1 MRVVFKDLKH
11 GEIKLI
17 PENIDDIW
25 HLYNIIDEGDLVRA
39 VTFRT
44 NEQKDDKIRS
54 KKAEK
59 KRMKL
64 GIRVSEVKF
73 HEFSDRLRIHG
84 TIEEGPQDLGSYHTL
99 NIEADEIDKLSIV
112 KDQWKDYHLQRID
125 EAVKL
130 RDQSILTFASI
141 DDDSATVAV
150 LRQSGIQWIAD
161 IDSKRSGKMYPSKD
175 LVHEYFG
182 EILSVVRTNME
193 KNPILVVV
201 GPGFSKDHFIKYGKV
216 KEPQLFEKCLVHG
229 TSYSGMNG
237 IQEAIKTGVIE
248 QIIKENR
255 VVFETC
261 LVEKL
266 FVEIKK
272 DGMILVSFT
281 SLHKVPIF
289 VLMRALGL
297 KSDADIIKAINSDF
311 GEEEIFLNL
320 YEFLEIKNENDAK
333 QFIARTMGLG
343 SQPDERKIERIRY
356 GFMCR

>member
-44 NEQKDDKIRS
+44 DEQKDDKIRS

-99 NIEADEIDKLSIV
+99 NIEADKIDKLSIV

-130 RDQSILTFASI
+130 RDQSILTFTSI

-175 LVHEYFG
+175 SVHEYFG

-201 GPGFSKDHFIKYGKV
+201 GPGFTKDHFIKYGKD

-272 DGMILVSFT
+272 DGLATYGEQEVKNALINGAVERL
-281 SLHKVPIF
+281 LIID
-289 VLMRALGL
+289 VLIR
-297 KSDADIIKAINSDF
+297 KEI
-311 GEEEIFLNL
+311 GEELLNL
-320 YEFLEIKNENDAK
+320 ARQNNS
-333 QFIARTMGLG
+333 QFTIINTMHEAGKKMEGIGGIGALL
-343 SQPDERKIERIRY
+343 RFKI
-356 GFMCR
+356 